1 MKLGI
6 NEDQREGV
14 PNARG
19 RVEGSGNAVDAGDKL
34 RRSIGLPDQQ
44 FDATLKDLHRRAL
57 NAGATPNS
65 IDPNTAKRLEL
76 CIATHVI
83 INGPH
88 SGETVEVV
96 GWVKY
101 SEGKR
106 GTQFDRM
113 LPSWQAIATQM
124 ESRASIVQCRRTN
137 AAKEGELVEM
147 NIADLKPL

>member
-1 MKLGI
+1 MKLGRK
-6 NEDQREGV
+6 EDPREGV
-14 PNARG
+14 PHARG
-19 RVEGSGNAVDAGDKL
+19 RVRDSGNAVDEGDKL
-34 RRSIGLPDQQ
+34 RRSIGMPDQQ
-44 FDATLKDLHRRAL
+44 LEATRKDLMRRVL

-88 SGETVEVV
+88 SGETVEVI

-106 GTQFDRM
+106 GTKFNRM